1 MTLETALQTL
11 SETERFFIMAT
22 NQEEIELNRDVTAT
36 LIPHGEEFNLSRGE
50 KVTITHRLGGNFTV
64 MTLQGMY
71 RIAAKD
77 ADALGEAASDSQ
89 KKPVDS
95 NAKPAEVDEIR
106 ENLKSV
112 FDPEIPVNVVDLGLI
127 YRIEIEEIKE
137 KGRVVFVDLTLTAPG
152 CGMGPV
158 IADDVKGK
166 VLELP
171 GVDEAEVEIV
181 WDPPWTQDLI
191 SEEGKMELGLI

>member
-1 MTLETALQTL
+1 MTTPQKEVAL
-11 SETERFFIMAT
+11 S
-22 NQEEIELNRDVTAT
+22 RDVTAT
-36 LIPHGEEFNLSRGE
+36 LIPHGEDFTLSKGE

-77 ADALGEAASDSQ
+77 ADALGETERESKQNNQTD
-89 KKPVDS
+89 PH
-95 NAKPAEVDEIR
+95 PAEPVGVDEIK
-106 ENLKSV
+106 ENLKTV

-127 YRIEIEEIKE
+127 YRIEIEERKD
-137 KGRVVFVDLTLTAPG
+137 KKRFAVVDLTLTAPG

-158 IADDVKGK
+158 IAEDVKGK
-166 VLELP
+166 ILELP
-171 GVDEAEVEIV
+171 GIDDAEVEIV

>member
-1 MTLETALQTL
+1 MSTSQKEV
-11 SETERFFIMAT
+11 
-22 NQEEIELNRDVTAT
+22 ELNRDVTAT
-36 LIPHGEEFNLSRGE
+36 LIPHGEDFTLSKGE

-77 ADALGEAASDSQ
+77 ADALGENEGDSTDSTQ
-89 KKPVDS
+89 KNQSEDHLSEPVGV
-95 NAKPAEVDEIR
+95 KEIK

-127 YRIEIEEIKE
+127 YRIEIEERKDS
-137 KGRVVFVDLTLTAPG
+137 GRIALVDLTLTAPG

-158 IADDVKGK
+158 IAEDVKGK
-166 VLELP
+166 ILELP
-171 GVDEAEVEIV
+171 GIDDAEVEIV

>member
-1 MTLETALQTL
+1 MNNQ
-11 SETERFFIMAT
+11 
-22 NQEEIELNRDVTAT
+22 QEEIELLRDLNAT
-36 LIPHGEEFNLSRGE
+36 LIPHGEEFLLSKGE
-50 KVTITHRLGGNFTV
+50 KITITHKLGGNFTV
-64 MTLQGMY
+64 MTLNGMY

-77 ADALGEAASDSQ
+77 SDALGKANANI
-89 KKPVDS
+89 DS
-95 NAKPAEVDEIR
+95 NTSHENTEPATEENVR

-127 YRIEIEEIKE
+127 YKVVIEKIADRGRIAFI
-137 KGRVVFVDLTLTAPG
+137 DLTLTAPG

-158 IADDVKGK
+158 IAEDVKGK

-171 GVDEAEVEIV
+171 GIDDAEVEIV
-181 WDPPWTQDLI
+181 WDPPWNQDMM

>member
-1 MTLETALQTL
+1 MTLETALLTL

-95 NAKPAEVDEIR
+95 NAKPD
-106 ENLKSV
+106 
-112 FDPEIPVNVVDLGLI
+112 
-127 YRIEIEEIKE
+127 
-137 KGRVVFVDLTLTAPG
+137 
-152 CGMGPV
+152 
-158 IADDVKGK
+158 
-166 VLELP
+166 
-171 GVDEAEVEIV
+171 
-181 WDPPWTQDLI
+181 
-191 SEEGKMELGLI
+191 

>member
-1 MTLETALQTL
+1 
-11 SETERFFIMAT
+11 MA
-22 NQEEIELNRDVTAT
+22 NSQEEVILTRDVIAT
-36 LIPHGEEFNLSRGE
+36 LIPHGEEFTLGSGE

-71 RIAAKD
+71 RISAKD
-77 ADALGEAASDSQ
+77 ADALGEVQINTSVKTNSGNDA
-89 KKPVDS
+89 
-95 NAKPAEVDEIR
+95 PANEEQIR
-106 ENLKSV
+106 ENLKTV

-127 YRIEIEEIKE
+127 YRVEIEKLQDR
-137 KGRVVFVDLTLTAPG
+137 GRVAFVDLTLTAPG

-158 IADDVKGK
+158 IAEDVKGK
-166 VLELP
+166 VLELH
-171 GVDEAEVEIV
+171 GIDDAEVEIV

>member
-1 MTLETALQTL
+1 M
-11 SETERFFIMAT
+11 ST
-22 NQEEIELNRDVTAT
+22 NQEEIELTRDVSAT
-36 LIPHGEEFNLSRGE
+36 LIPHGEEFNLPQGE
-50 KVTITHRLGGNFTV
+50 KVTVTHRLGGNFTV

-77 ADALGEAASDSQ
+77 ADALGEEASASSLKIQDGNQ
-89 KKPVDS
+89 E
-95 NAKPAEVDEIR
+95 PASAEKIR

-127 YRIEIEEIKE
+127 YRVEIEEIQD
-137 KGRVVFVDLTLTAPG
+137 KGRVAFVDLTLTAPG

-158 IADDVKGK
+158 IAEDVKGK

-171 GVDEAEVEIV
+171 GIDDAEVEIV

>member
-1 MTLETALQTL
+1 MSQ
-11 SETERFFIMAT
+11 
-22 NQEEIELNRDVTAT
+22 QEVELTRDVVAT
-36 LIPHGEEFNLSRGE
+36 LIPHGEEFTLGRGE
-50 KVTITHRLGGNFTV
+50 KVTITHRLGGNFNV

-71 RIAAKD
+71 RIAARD
-77 ADALGEAASDSQ
+77 ADSLGEDLKEASKLPD
-89 KKPVDS
+89 DG
-95 NAKPAEVDEIR
+95 NAKPASVEEIK
-106 ENLKSV
+106 ENLKTV

-127 YRIEIEEIKE
+127 YRVELEDTKDH
-137 KGRVVFVDLTLTAPG
+137 GRVAYVDLTLTAPG

-158 IADDVKGK
+158 IADDCKGK

-171 GVDEAEVEIV
+171 GIDHAEVEIV

>member
-1 MTLETALQTL
+1 MSNSQ
-11 SETERFFIMAT
+11 
-22 NQEEIELNRDVTAT
+22 QEVILTRDVIAT
-36 LIPHGEEFNLSRGE
+36 LIPHGEEFTLGSGE

-71 RIAAKD
+71 RIAARD
-77 ADALGEAASDSQ
+77 ADALGEENCNASKS
-89 KKPVDS
+89 S
-95 NAKPAEVDEIR
+95 NNSDAKPASEDEIR
-106 ENLKSV
+106 ENLKTV

-127 YRIEIEEIKE
+127 YRVEIENLTDR
-137 KGRVVFVDLTLTAPG
+137 GRVAFVDLTLTAPG

-166 VLELP
+166 VMELP
-171 GVDEAEVEIV
+171 GIDEAEVEIV

-191 SEEGKMELGLI
+191 SEEGKMELGLL

>member
-127 YRIEIEEIKE
+127 YRIEIEEIKD

-171 GVDEAEVEIV
+171 GVDEAEVDDAIGDIAARQAEV
-181 WDPPWTQDLI
+181 
-191 SEEGKMELGLI
+191 GG